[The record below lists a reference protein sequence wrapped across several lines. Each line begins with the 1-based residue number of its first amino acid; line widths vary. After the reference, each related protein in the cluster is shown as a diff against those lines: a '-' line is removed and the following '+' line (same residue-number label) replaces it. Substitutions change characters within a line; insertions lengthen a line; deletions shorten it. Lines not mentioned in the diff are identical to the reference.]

1 MYLDHAAAT
10 PLDPKVF
17 DVMLPFFTTEF
28 GNPSAIYGLGQN
40 ARHAVEESRKKT
52 AIVLGANPENIIFTS
67 GGTEGNNLAIQG
79 TVRAH
84 ASVGKHIVALGI
96 EHPSVLEPL
105 KEYELQGFEVTYV
118 PVNKEGIVS
127 ASDVMAAIT
136 PQTVLVTV
144 MYANNEIGSVQ
155 PIAEI
160 GRAIRKYH
168 QKNNTTYPYFHTDA
182 CQAPNYLDLNV
193 EKLHVDLMTLNGS
206 KIYGPKGSGC
216 LYVHRR
222 VVLETLLWGGGQE
235 RGLRSGTENVSAIAG
250 FAEALRLVQEKK
262 SAETK
267 RLQEISEY
275 FFQELKKIL
284 PAIVLNGPQFGS
296 ERLPNNVHVTVP
308 GMEAEQVLLYLD
320 REGISCSAA
329 SACASSSGEVS
340 HVLRSIG
347 LSETQASHSIR
358 FSLGQSTDMQDV
370 EAVSKAVKKVFG
382 TIHKK

>member
-1 MYLDHAAAT
+1 VFGKALGYLPQDNCNDAT
-10 PLDPKVF
+10 RVLR
-17 DVMLPFFTTEF
+17 LP
-28 GNPSAIYGLGQN
+28 PY
-40 ARHAVEESRKKT
+40 
-52 AIVLGANPENIIFTS
+52 PENIIFTS